1 MLTADV
7 ALGDRSYPIF
17 IASGLLGDSA
27 LASRVSDT
35 LIRPGKVVIISNET
49 VAPLYLEQV
58 KRFFASRDCDALV
71 LRDGEEFKTLAAVSS
86 IYDFLLERKYDRHT
100 TLVAL
105 GGGVIGD
112 ITGFAAATY
121 LRGIDF
127 LQIPTTLL
135 AQVDSSVG
143 GKTGVNHPLGKNMI
157 GAFYQPKCVIADTDV
172 LASLP
177 SREVKAGLAE
187 VTKYGLI
194 RDRDFFAWLA
204 DHASALN
211 DCDPELMAQVI
222 QTCCRIKAEV
232 VAEDER
238 ETGVR
243 ALLNLGHT
251 LGHAIETATGYGTWL
266 HGETVA
272 MGTVMAADL
281 SARLGYITADEAGW
295 VRSVLEKNFGMPVL
309 PPADITT
316 ERYLDLMASDKK
328 AEQGQ
333 LRFILLEAIGRG
345 AVVGGV
351 DPILLSETL
360 EAGED
365 LCK

>member
-1 MLTADV
+1 MLTVDV

-17 IASGLLGDSA
+17 IGSGLLGNA
-27 LASRVSDT
+27 ELASRVSET
-35 LIRPGKVVIISNET
+35 LMKPGKVVIVTNDT
-49 VAPLYLEQV
+49 VAPLYLEQA
-58 KRFFASRDCDALV
+58 KRFFGSRDCDAVV
-71 LRDGEEFKTLAAVSS
+71 LQDGEEFKTLAAVSS
-86 IYDFLLERKYDRHT
+86 IYDFLLARKYDRHT

-105 GGGVIGD
+105 GGGVVGD

-157 GAFYQPKCVIADTDV
+157 GAFYQPRCVLADTDV

-187 VTKYGLI
+187 VSKYGLI
-194 RDRDFFAWLA
+194 RDKEFFQWLA
-204 DHASALN
+204 EHASALN
-211 DCDPELMAQVI
+211 ACDHQLMAQVI
-222 QTCCRIKAEV
+222 QTCCRIKADV

-251 LGHAIETATGYGTWL
+251 FGHAIETATGYGTWL

-281 SARLGYITADEAGW
+281 SARLGAISAEEARW
-295 VRSVLEKNFGMPVL
+295 VREVLEKNFGMPVV

-316 ERYLDLMASDKK
+316 DRYLDLMASDKK

-333 LRFILLEAIGRG
+333 IRFILLEAIGRG

-351 DPILLSETL
+351 DPSKLAATL

>member
-1 MLTADV
+1 MLTVDV
-7 ALGDRSYPIF
+7 ELGDRGYPIA
-17 IASGLLGDSA
+17 IGGGLLCDREFAAHIGE
-27 LASRVSDT
+27 RV
-35 LIRPGKVVIISNET
+35 LRPGRIVIVSNEV
-49 VAPLYLEQV
+49 VAPLYLDKAQ
-58 KRFFASRDCDALV
+58 RFFADRDCASV
-71 LRDGEEFKTLAAVSS
+71 ILRDGEAHKTLAAVGE
-86 IYDFLLERKYDRHT
+86 IYEFLLSNKYDRHT

-127 LQIPTTLL
+127 VQIPTTLL

-157 GAFYQPKCVIADTDV
+157 GAFYQPRCVIADTDV
-172 LASLP
+172 LATLP
-177 SREVKAGLAE
+177 RREVKAGLAE

-194 RDRDFFAWLA
+194 RDREFFAWLTRHA
-204 DHASALN
+204 DALN
-211 DCDPELMAQVI
+211 DCDPALMAQVI
-222 QTCCRIKAEV
+222 QTCCEIKAAV

-251 LGHAIETATGYGTWL
+251 FGHAIETASGYGTWL

-281 SARLGYITADEAGW
+281 SARIGW
-295 VRSVLEKNFGMPVL
+295 LSHSDAQQIRRVLEVDFGMPVV
-309 PPADITT
+309 PPADIST

-328 AEQGQ
+328 TEGGK
-333 LRFILLEAIGRG
+333 LRFILLRAIGQG
-345 AVVGGV
+345 AIATDIELGQ
-351 DPILLSETL
+351 LTSTL
-360 EAGED
+360 EAGD
-365 LCK
+365 RLCE